1 MNLRKSLLTAVL
13 WLAVASPV
21 SAERVLFVPL
31 DDRPVCLAYPI
42 AAFAAAGLDVVTPP
56 TELIASRW
64 HPGDPD
70 KLLEWLEREAP
81 NAASA
86 VVASDS
92 VLYGG
97 LVPSRTHHESLEK
110 IETRL
115 ARFNR
120 LAEGPLPLRLY
131 VFSTVMR
138 TPRISAGNV
147 EPPYYETWG
156 PSLFRLSALT
166 DKGTQTALPT
176 AEQDEQ
182 AALRDKIPADVLQDW
197 QTRRAINA
205 RINKCLLDATAAGT
219 YAYFVLGRDDTA
231 PYSQSRR
238 EFRELSKSAA
248 QLPPNQYRS
257 FAGTDEVGWVLLL
270 RAKNDLEQQ
279 LPFVSVAYAPG
290 TGAATVASYEDETIG
305 NSVKNHLLAAGALP
319 VSGRADLLLAVN
331 TPYNGKT
338 LEASEGLQQLPR
350 KIDPAWLALL
360 RQAAAGA
367 TPVALADVAYGNG
380 GDDVLVRTLAKEGT
394 AQKLAAYGGWNTA
407 GNTIGSTLVQ
417 GILAKSQ
424 PPQEQR
430 RQLAVRY
437 LEDWGYQTLVRQE
450 LSATFVWPQGWNGS
464 QLTSAQRAELEMRGS
479 MWLQTLADAYHLLPA
494 GGADSVKMTLPW
506 DRMFEAYVTVQ
517 QGK

>member
-1 MNLRKSLLTAVL
+1 MNFRSCLLVVAL
-13 WLAVASPV
+13 CLAAAPV

-31 DDRPVCLAYPI
+31 DDRPVCLAYPT
-42 AAFAAAGLDVVTPP
+42 AAFQAAGLDVVTPP
-56 TELIASRW
+56 PELIASRW

-70 KLLEWLEREAP
+70 GLLNWLESEAP
-81 NAASA
+81 GAASA

-97 LVPSRTHHESLEK
+97 LVPSRTHHESLDK
-110 IETRL
+110 IEARL

-120 LAEGPLPLRLY
+120 LAEGSLPLRLY

-138 TPRISAGNV
+138 TPRMSAGNV
-147 EPPYYETWG
+147 EPPYYEAWG

-166 DKGTQTALPT
+166 DKGAQTALT
-176 AEQDEQ
+176 VAEKNEQ
-182 AALRDKIPADVLQDW
+182 TSLQTNIPGDVLQDW
-197 QTRRAINA
+197 QARREINA
-205 RINKCLLDATAAGT
+205 RINERLLSSMAAGK

-238 EFRELSKSAA
+238 EFRALSKEAA
-248 QLPPNQYRS
+248 KLPASQYRS

-279 LPFVSVAYAPG
+279 LPFVSVKYAPG
-290 TGAATVASYEDETIG
+290 AGAATVASYEDESIG
-305 NSVKNHLLAAGALP
+305 SSVQNHLMAAGALP

-331 TPYNGKT
+331 TPYSGKT
-338 LEASEGLQQLPR
+338 LEASEGLKQLPR
-350 KIDPAWLALL
+350 KMDPVWLAFL
-360 RQAAAGA
+360 RQAAMGA

-380 GDDVLVRTLAKEGT
+380 GDDVLVRALAKEGA
-394 AQKLAAYGGWNTA
+394 AQKMAAYGGWNTA

-430 RQLAVRY
+430 RQLTVRY

-464 QLTSAQRAELEMRGS
+464 QLTSAQRVELEMRGS

>member
-1 MNLRKSLLTAVL
+1 MNLRKSLLTAAL
-13 WLAVASPV
+13 CLAAAAPV

-31 DDRPVCLAYPI
+31 DDRPVCLAYPA
-42 AAFAAAGLDVVTPP
+42 AAFAAAGLEVVTPP
-56 TELIASRW
+56 PELIASRW

-97 LVPSRTHHESLEK
+97 LVPSRTHHASLEK

-138 TPRISAGNV
+138 TPRMSAGNV

-156 PSLFRLSALT
+156 PALFRLSALA
-166 DKGTQTALPT
+166 DKGTQTILTA
-176 AEQDEQ
+176 AEQKEQ
-182 AALRDKIPADVLQDW
+182 AALLNKIPADVLQDW
-197 QTRRAINA
+197 QMRRDINA
-205 RINKCLLDATAAGT
+205 RINKSLLDAMAAGK

-238 EFRELSKSAA
+238 EFRELSKGTS
-248 QLPPNQYRS
+248 QLLANQYRS

-290 TGAATVASYEDETIG
+290 AGAETVASYEDEPIG
-305 NSVKNHLLAAGALP
+305 SSVRDHLLAAGALA
-319 VSGRADLLLAVN
+319 VSGRADLLLAVS
-331 TPYNGKT
+331 TPANGKT
-338 LEASEGLQQLPR
+338 VEASEGLQELPR
-350 KIDPAWLALL
+350 KLDSSWLAFL
-360 RQAAAGA
+360 RQAAAGG
-367 TPVALADVAYGNG
+367 TPVALADVAYSNG

-417 GILAKSQ
+417 GLLAKSQ
-424 PPQEQR
+424 PTQEQR

-464 QLTSAQRAELEMRGS
+464 QLTNSQRAELEMRGS
-479 MWLQTLADAYHLLPA
+479 MWLQTLAGAYQLLPDGVA
-494 GGADSVKMTLPW
+494 ADSVKMTLPW
-506 DRMFEAYVTVQ
+506 DRMFEAYVTV
-517 QGK
+517 GAN